1 MNAWT
6 VSSAVAGNR
15 RDELAQFWLA
25 APDDILENLWH
36 SPVGDAT
43 RQLVAQLTPS
53 TYFTPAQVELRNRLG
68 RELQAGLQQPGAVK
82 RMIAN
87 FLFSPPGQMRIAN
100 AQANLPGWL
109 VPGYAALYEQ
119 GQAGFIQQPRATQQ
133 PPQAAAF
140 AAPAPAQPATPRP
153 DFGTFPNSLQEFAS
167 NRIQLNRLLGLSN
180 LYYIDP
186 EDQEI
191 LQELRQLRLQLSQ
204 LILNCPE
211 QQLEGL
217 FTADLAD
224 RYWALVRS
232 GVQKEPL
239 QPAEDQLKSAV
250 TTKLSPGSGGGF
262 GTPGALNAFLVAMAF
277 YEPGSMQV
285 EGAERKLPG
294 WLLAGYREVFTQALP
309 A

>member
-6 VSSAVAGNR
+6 VSSAVSANR

-53 TYFTPAQVELRNRLG
+53 TYFTPTQVELRNGLE

-100 AQANLPGWL
+100 AHSCLPSWL
-109 VPGYAALYEQ
+109 VPGYLTLYEQ
-119 GQAGFIQQPRATQQ
+119 GQAVLSPTPGGV
-133 PPQAAAF
+133 QAAAQT
-140 AAPAPAQPATPRP
+140 APAPSQPSNPQP
-153 DFGTFPNSLQEFAS
+153 DFGSFPKSLQEFAS

-211 QQLEGL
+211 QQLQEL
-217 FTADLAD
+217 FSSDLSD
-224 RYWALVRS
+224 RFWALVRS

-239 QPAEDQLKSAV
+239 QTAEDQLKVAV
-250 TTKLSPGSGGGF
+250 TTKLSPNSGGGF
-262 GTPGALNAFLVAMAF
+262 GTPGAVNAFLVAMAF

-285 EGAERKLPG
+285 EGAEHKLPG
-294 WLLAGYREVFTQALP
+294 WLLPGYREVFAKALT

>member
-6 VSSAVAGNR
+6 VSSAVAGSR

-43 RQLVAQLTPS
+43 RQLVAQLTSS
-53 TYFTPAQVELRNRLG
+53 TYFTPAQVELRNSLG
-68 RELQAGLQQPGAVK
+68 RDLQTGLQQPGAVK
-82 RMIAN
+82 RIIAN
-87 FLFSPPGQMRIAN
+87 FLLSPPGQMRIAN
-100 AQANLPGWL
+100 AQANLPAWL
-109 VPGYAALYEQ
+109 VSGYEALYEQ
-119 GQAGFIQQPRATQQ
+119 GQHGFSQPSTGIEPPARPAPTQQ
-133 PPQAAAF
+133 
-140 AAPAPAQPATPRP
+140 ATPQP
-153 DFGTFPNSLQEFAS
+153 DFGAFPSNLQEFAS

-191 LQELRQLRLQLSQ
+191 LQELRQLRLQLSR

-211 QQLEGL
+211 QQIEGL
-217 FTADLAD
+217 FAADLSD

-232 GVQKEPL
+232 GVQKETL
-239 QPAEDQLKSAV
+239 QPAEEELKASVTAKLQPSA
-250 TTKLSPGSGGGF
+250 GGGF
-262 GTPGALNAFLVAMAF
+262 GTPGSVNAFLVAMAF
-277 YEPGSMQV
+277 YEPGTMQV
-285 EGAERKLPG
+285 DDAEHKLPA
-294 WLLAGYREVFTQALP
+294 WLLGGYSEVFTKAIS

>member
-68 RELQAGLQQPGAVK
+68 RELEAGLQQPGAVK

-119 GQAGFIQQPRATQQ
+119 GQSGFIQQPAQ
-133 PPQAAAF
+133 PAPF
-140 AAPAPAQPATPRP
+140 AAPAPAQPSMPRP

-204 LILNCPE
+204 LILDCPE

-217 FTADLAD
+217 FSTDLAD

-232 GVQKEPL
+232 GVQKEAL
-239 QPAEDQLKSAV
+239 QPAEDQLKNAV
-250 TTKLSPGSGGGF
+250 TTKLSPSNGGGF
-262 GTPGALNAFLVAMAF
+262 GTPGAMNAFLVAMAF

-285 EGAERKLPG
+285 EGAEHKLPA
-294 WLLAGYREVFTQALP
+294 WLLPGYREVFAQALP

>member
-6 VSSAVAGNR
+6 VSSAVVGNR
-15 RDELAQFWLA
+15 RDELAAFWLA
-25 APDDILENLWH
+25 APDDVLESLWN
-36 SPVGDAT
+36 SPVGEAT

-53 TYFTPAQVELRNRLG
+53 TYFSPAQLELRERLT
-68 RELQAGLQQPGAVK
+68 RELQQGIQQPGAIK

-87 FLFSPPGQMRIAN
+87 FLFSPPGKLRIAN
-100 AQANLPGWL
+100 PQANLPGWL
-109 VPGYAALYEQ
+109 VPGYASLYEQ
-119 GQAGFIQQPRATQQ
+119 GQGGFVPQQPQAQ
-133 PPQAAAF
+133 PPS
-140 AAPAPAQPATPRP
+140 AAPAAKP
-153 DFGTFPNSLQEFAS
+153 DFGAFPTSLQEFAT

-211 QQLEGL
+211 QHLEGL
-217 FTADLAD
+217 FGSDLAD

-239 QPAEDQLKSAV
+239 QPVEEQLKTSA
-250 TTKLSPGSGGGF
+250 TAKLNPGHGGGF
-262 GTPGALNAFLVAMAF
+262 GTPGAVNAFLVAMAF
-277 YEPGSMQV
+277 YQPGTMQV
-285 EGAERKLPG
+285 EGAEHKLPG
-294 WLLAGYREVFTQALP
+294 WLLQGYREVFAQALP

>member
-25 APDDILENLWH
+25 APDDILENLWQ

-53 TYFTPAQVELRNRLG
+53 TYFTPAQVELRERLA
-68 RELQAGLQQPGAVK
+68 RELQQGLQQPGAIK

-87 FLFSPPGQMRIAN
+87 FLFSPPGKLRIAN
-100 AQANLPGWL
+100 PQANLPGWL

-119 GQAGFIQQPRATQQ
+119 GQPGFVPQATQAVR
-133 PPQAAAF
+133 QA
-140 AAPAPAQPATPRP
+140 PTPMPVASPTPVTPKP
-153 DFGTFPNSLQEFAS
+153 DFGTFPSTLQEFAN

-186 EDQEI
+186 QDQEI

-204 LILNCPE
+204 LILSCPE
-211 QQLEGL
+211 QQLEGV
-217 FTADLAD
+217 FGGDLAD

-232 GVQKEPL
+232 GVQKEAL
-239 QPAEDQLKSAV
+239 QPAEEQLKNAV
-250 TTKLSPGSGGGF
+250 TTKLSPSSGGGF
-262 GTPGALNAFLVAMAF
+262 GIPGAVNAFLVAMAF
-277 YEPGSMQV
+277 YEPSSMQV
-285 EGAERKLPG
+285 EGAEHKLPG
-294 WLLAGYREVFTQALP
+294 WLLPGYREVFAQAIS

>member
-15 RDELAQFWLA
+15 RDELAHFWLA
-25 APDDILENLWH
+25 APDDVIESLWH
-36 SPVGDAT
+36 SPVGEAT

-53 TYFTPAQVELRNRLG
+53 TYFTPSQVELRSRLG
-68 RELQAGLQQPGAVK
+68 RDLQTGLQQPGAIK

-87 FLFSPPGQMRIAN
+87 FLFSPPGQLRIAN
-100 AQANLPGWL
+100 PQANLPGWL

-119 GQAGFIQQPRATQQ
+119 GQAGFAQ
-133 PPQAAAF
+133 PPAP
-140 AAPAPAQPATPRP
+140 PAPATATPKP
-153 DFGTFPNSLQEFAS
+153 DFGAFPASLQEFAS

-204 LILNCPE
+204 LILHCPE
-211 QQLEGL
+211 QQLQSL
-217 FTADLAD
+217 FSADLAD

-239 QPAEDQLKSAV
+239 QPAEEQLKASITA
-250 TTKLSPGSGGGF
+250 KLQPSQGGGF
-262 GTPGALNAFLVAMAF
+262 GTPGAVNAFLVAMAF
-277 YEPGSMQV
+277 FQPGSMQV
-285 EGAERKLPG
+285 EAPEQKLPA
-294 WLLAGYREVFTQALP
+294 WLLQGYHEVFAQAIS

>member
-6 VSSAVAGNR
+6 VSSAVVGNR
-15 RDELAQFWLA
+15 RDELAAFWLA
-25 APDDILENLWH
+25 APDDVLESLWN

-53 TYFTPAQVELRNRLG
+53 TYFTPAQVQLRERLAG
-68 RELQAGLQQPGAVK
+68 ELQQGLQQPGAIK

-87 FLFSPPGQMRIAN
+87 FLFSPPGKLRIAN
-100 AQANLPGWL
+100 PQANLPAWL

-119 GQAGFIQQPRATQQ
+119 GQTSFAH
-133 PPQAAAF
+133 PQAT
-140 AAPAPAQPATPRP
+140 PAPIPSAPATPKP
-153 DFGTFPNSLQEFAS
+153 DFGAFPASLQEFAA

-191 LQELRQLRLQLSQ
+191 LQELRQLRLQFSQ

-217 FTADLAD
+217 FSADLSD

-232 GVQKEPL
+232 GLQKEPL
-239 QPAEDQLKSAV
+239 QPAEEQLKAAV
-250 TTKLSPGSGGGF
+250 TAKLQPNSGGGF
-262 GTPGALNAFLVAMAF
+262 GTPGAVNAFLVAMAF
-277 YEPGSMQV
+277 YAPGSMQV
-285 EGAERKLPG
+285 EGAEHKLPS
-294 WLLAGYREVFTQALP
+294 WLLQGYREVFAQALP
-309 A
+309 T

>member
-1 MNAWT
+1 MNSWT

-25 APDDILENLWH
+25 APDDVLESLWH
-36 SPVGDAT
+36 SPVGEAT

-53 TYFTPAQVELRNRLG
+53 TYLTPAQVELRNRLG
-68 RELQAGLQQPGAVK
+68 QQLQRGLQQPGAVK
-82 RMIAN
+82 AMIAN
-87 FLFSPPGQMRIAN
+87 FLFSPPGQLRIAN
-100 AQANLPGWL
+100 PQANLPGWL
-109 VPGYAALYEQ
+109 APGYAALYEQ
-119 GQAGFIQQPRATQQ
+119 GVTAA
-133 PPQAAAF
+133 PP
-140 AAPAPAQPATPRP
+140 APAPAAPSTPRP
-153 DFGTFPNSLQEFAS
+153 DFGSVPTSLQEFAA

-191 LQELRQLRLQLSQ
+191 LEELRQLRLQLSQ
-204 LILNCPE
+204 LILTCPE

-217 FTADLAD
+217 FGGDLAD

-239 QPAEDQLKSAV
+239 QPAEEQLKANV
-250 TTKLSPGSGGGF
+250 TAKLQPSQGGGF

-285 EGAERKLPG
+285 EAAEQKLPS
-294 WLLAGYREVFTQALP
+294 WLFQGYREVFVQAL
-309 A
+309 AA

>member
-53 TYFTPAQVELRNRLG
+53 TYFTSAQVDLRNRLS

-100 AQANLPGWL
+100 AQANLPAWL

-119 GQAGFIQQPRATQQ
+119 GQPGSLQPSPAIQPA
-133 PPQAAAF
+133 PP
-140 AAPAPAQPATPRP
+140 PAPAQPAAPRP
-153 DFGTFPNSLQEFAS
+153 DFGVFPSSLQEFAA

-211 QQLEGL
+211 QQLESL
-217 FTADLAD
+217 FSADLAD

-232 GVQKEPL
+232 GVQKEAL
-239 QPAEDQLKSAV
+239 QPAEDQLKTAV
-250 TTKLSPGSGGGF
+250 TTKLQPNAGGGF

-285 EGAERKLPG
+285 EEAELKLPA
-294 WLLAGYREVFTQALP
+294 WLLSGYREVFAQAIS